1 MYLVVFIFDYMVH
14 CFGEVIMMY
23 MCVSVWCYEF
33 YCVVCTEMI
42 ILYVNLL
49 VVLGMAQLVNH
60 FAIVGL
66 NSEDLREHVSK
77 HDFLTNTYTP
87 KVLSYFP
94 HDKKFDVN
102 AICTM
107 CLPDGLHLK
116 QTPFPED
123 EKPEFHS
130 FLITKEDGS
139 RTYGCALCFYEV
151 TTDQALLDAVKNQ
164 EQIAENALIVSESD
178 EGLQK
183 GGGSLCIQK
192 CICLISSFQHVS
204 PLKQYLLQLHKTTIG
219 GQKLSLPFEKYLSN
233 LLYDVPAPLPG
244 KTINFHGPLSKLTCK
259 MPGVL
264 DFSLCDY
271 SLLPLVQKIGL
282 KNLVKVF
289 TCVLL
294 EHQLLIKSASYSEL
308 MECSEWL
315 TTLLC
320 PFTWQHVYVPILP
333 ASQYMFLDAPV
344 PYIMG
349 LKASFDFCQEL
360 DITNEGS
367 LCMLDLNR
375 GSLEVPEDL
384 PAFPELENFLGRLQE
399 IAESHNVECT
409 DLREFSLSP
418 TQSRNQHG
426 VINLLQS
433 YFQRDKKNDSSEE
446 IVKLAGMATRAGI
459 EEEVTS
465 PASSV
470 TSDLGNA
477 TSPVPDEVDSEKF
490 VLDIREA
497 FVQRFIDLLR
507 DYEKFT
513 IYPKQSY
520 DQWKRDREQ
529 FQNFD
534 RTAFLSDQPEKN
546 LPFLSAF
553 LETQMF
559 RSFVD
564 EKIEAYYSKD
574 PSKHLALFD
583 NKIELAAKERS
594 ELMRSPVFEK
604 APVILEEPS
613 TPTYDG
619 TPLTIE
625 IPPPSASKPIED
637 DGVCLQPLGVFPNL
651 DLSILQRHR
660 SSSPSMQETTG
671 SLEKKRQRKSFGV
684 LTNEP
689 SASRQIIA
697 RHAKFVMQLWRESR
711 VRVKNLVG
719 STPNAK
725 SSVEE
730 NTQIANLCDLLER
743 IWSHG
748 LVAKRDGKSP
758 LWSHLMAYAETDTT
772 HCEVVPSGASPPIS
786 TKQVRSTSPK
796 KDRSV
801 TPTQNIKA
809 QLKRTSLQS
818 PGLHERVSALLSP
831 PTASLIDDILAIK
844 MMTEIKTDVGRM
856 RAWVRLALEKKLL
869 YKHLVELLSNK
880 VLRDSRYKDY
890 AFLRTEDEKE
900 QFLLH
905 MLTLNAKDFSC
916 FTKGFKDSS
925 MHYRVL
931 VVSEGKRFGVSTACL
946 YCNLSGKYN
955 SSGTTWF
962 TKDNTV
968 DIKCQNLGPIT
979 CIRIGH
985 DNTGLLAST
994 WIDSVLVQN
1003 MTTGHTYHFPCQQ
1016 WLSRTE
1022 GDGSTERFLVARKLD
1037 CNPMASPP
1045 SIDSLFPA
1053 DNSRKKAAR
1062 RDSKEPQVLSDG
1074 EMNYKIMKLVQ
1085 NIVISS
1091 ANDDNQQLN
1100 YLLGPDGFMYYLE
1113 QILLFEAYTN
1123 RKSKKPFVWDLIEK
1137 MSTKI
1142 TCMHEADKAAAE
1154 KMLVVIAK
1162 LENQMTGIGKTEK
1175 FHILISAGINYQLL
1189 DTWIRLL
1196 AYSSAT
1202 LELYAVGSFLLDE
1215 NKLRFLI
1222 VQLKDLPKVPIP
1234 IPALLLESLS

>member
-1 MYLVVFIFDYMVH
+1 MFWGINYHVHVCVVLPIFL
-14 CFGEVIMMY
+14 C
-23 MCVSVWCYEF
+23 
-33 YCVVCTEMI
+33 VCTEV
-42 ILYVNLL
+42 ILYVYFWLF
-49 VVLGMAQLVNH
+49 LGMDRHRLVNH

-66 NSEDLREHVSK
+66 NSEDLRAHVSK
-77 HDFLTNTYTP
+77 HDFLINTYTP

-94 HDKKFDVN
+94 HDKRFDSN

-116 QTPFPED
+116 KTPFPED

-139 RTYGCALCFYEV
+139 RTYGCALSFYEV
-151 TTDQALLDAVKNQ
+151 STDQALLDAVKNQ
-164 EQIAENALIVSESD
+164 EQVSENALIVSESD

-183 GGGSLCIQK
+183 TGGSLCVQK
-192 CICLISSFQHVS
+192 CICLISSFQYVS
-204 PLKQYLLQLHKTTIG
+204 PLKQYLLQLHKTTVG
-219 GQKLSLPFEKYLSN
+219 GHKLSLPFETYLSN
-233 LLYDVPAPLPG
+233 LLYDVPAPRPG
-244 KTINFHGPLSKLTCK
+244 KTIQFHGPLSKLTCK
-259 MPGVL
+259 MPGAS

-349 LKASFDFCQEL
+349 LKASYDFCPDL

-399 IAESHNVECT
+399 VAESHNVECT

-418 TQSRNQHG
+418 TQSRSQHG
-426 VINLLQS
+426 VMSLLQN
-433 YFQRDKKNDSSEE
+433 YFQRDKKTDSSEE
-446 IVKLAGMATRAGI
+446 IAKLAGIATRAGI

-470 TSDLGNA
+470 TSDLGKS

-497 FVQRFIDLLR
+497 FIQRFIDLLR

-534 RTAFLSDQPEKN
+534 RTAFLSDQPEKH

-559 RSFVD
+559 RTFID
-564 EKIEAYYSKD
+564 EKIEANYSKD
-574 PSKHLALFD
+574 PSNHLALFD
-583 NKIELAAKERS
+583 GKIDMAIKERS
-594 ELMRSPVFEK
+594 ELMRSPVFDK

-619 TPLTIE
+619 SPVIIE
-625 IPPPSASKPIED
+625 VPPPTTSKPLED
-637 DGVCLQPLGVFPNL
+637 DGICLQPLGVFPNL
-651 DLSILQRHR
+651 DLSILETRR

-671 SLEKKRQRKSFGV
+671 TLEKKRQRKSFGV
-684 LTNEP
+684 LAEP

-772 HCEVVPSGASPPIS
+772 HCELVPSGASPPNGS
-786 TKQVRSTSPK
+786 KQVRSTSPK
-796 KDRSV
+796 KDKMTRSV

-818 PGLHERVSALLSP
+818 PEVHERVSALLSP
-831 PTASLIDDILAIK
+831 PSVSLIDDILAIK

-869 YKHLVELLSNK
+869 YKHLVELLSNRA
-880 VLRDSRYKDY
+880 LRDSRYRDY

-925 MHYRVL
+925 MQYRVL
-931 VVSEGKRFGVSTACL
+931 VVGEGKRFGLSTACL

-955 SSGTTWF
+955 SSGTTWL
-962 TKDNTV
+962 TKGENSI

-985 DNTGLLAST
+985 DNTGLLTST

-1003 MTTGHTYHFPCQQ
+1003 LTTGHTYHFPCQQ

-1022 GDGSTERFLVARKLD
+1022 GDGSIERFLMARKLD
-1037 CNPMASPP
+1037 YNPMASPP

-1053 DNSRKKAAR
+1053 DNSKKRAAR
-1062 RDSKEPQVLSDG
+1062 RDSKEPEVVPAVVLSTKM
-1074 EMNYKIMKLVQ
+1074 MNVIQ
-1085 NIVISS
+1085 NLVISS

-1113 QILLFEAYTN
+1113 QILLFGAYTN
-1123 RKSKKPFVWDLIEK
+1123 RKSKKPFVWDLIDK
-1137 MSTKI
+1137 MADKI
-1142 TCMHEADKAAAE
+1142 TCMQESDRVAAQ
-1154 KMLVVIAK
+1154 KLSTVFTK
-1162 LENQMTGIGKTEK
+1162 LENQMTGTGKIEK
-1175 FHILISAGINYQLL
+1175 FRIFICAGINYQLL

-1196 AYSSAT
+1196 AHSSAT
-1202 LELYAVGSFLLDE
+1202 SELYAPGSFLVDE
-1215 NKLRFLI
+1215 KGLGYLI
-1222 VQLKDLPKVPIP
+1222 MQLKGLPKVPIS

>member
-1 MYLVVFIFDYMVH
+1 
-14 CFGEVIMMY
+14 
-23 MCVSVWCYEF
+23 
-33 YCVVCTEMI
+33 
-42 ILYVNLL
+42 
-49 VVLGMAQLVNH
+49 MARLVNN
-60 FAIVGL
+60 FAVVGL
-66 NSEDLREHVSK
+66 TSDDLRPHVSK
-77 HDFLTNTYTP
+77 DDFLTNTYTP

-94 HDKKFDVN
+94 HDKNFDKN
-102 AICTM
+102 AVCIM

-116 QTPFPED
+116 QIPFPED

-139 RTYGCALCFYEV
+139 RTYGCALSFYEV
-151 TTDQALLDAVKNQ
+151 NTDQKLLDIIKSQ
-164 EQIAENALIVSESD
+164 EQITKNALIVSESD

-183 GGGSLCIQK
+183 GGGSLCVQK
-192 CICLISSFQHVS
+192 CICFTSSFPHVS

-219 GQKLSLPFEKYLSN
+219 RQKLSLPFETYLSN

-244 KTINFHGPLSKLTCK
+244 KTIQFHAPLSKLTCR

-264 DFSLCDY
+264 DFPLCDY
-271 SLLPLVQKIGL
+271 SLLSVVQKIGL

-308 MECSEWL
+308 MECAEWL
-315 TTLLC
+315 TALLC

-349 LKASFDFCQEL
+349 LKASYDFCPDVE
-360 DITNEGS
+360 ITNEGS

-384 PAFPELENFLGRLQE
+384 PAFPDLENFLGKLQE
-399 IAESHNVECT
+399 VAESHNIDCT

-418 TQSRNQHG
+418 TQPHNQHG
-426 VINLLQS
+426 VINLLQT
-433 YFQRDKKNDSSEE
+433 YFQRDKKTNSSEE
-446 IVKLAGMATRAGI
+446 IAKLAGIATRAGI

-465 PASSV
+465 PASSI
-470 TSDLGNA
+470 TSDLGKS
-477 TSPVPDEVDSEKF
+477 TSPVHDDEVDNEKF
-490 VLDIREA
+490 ILDIREA
-497 FVQRFIDLLR
+497 FIQRFIDLLR

-534 RTAFLSDQPEKN
+534 RTAFLSDQPEKH

-559 RSFVD
+559 RAFID
-564 EKIEAYYSKD
+564 EKIEAYYNKE
-574 PSKHLALFD
+574 PAKHLALFD
-583 NKIELAAKERS
+583 NVIEMAIKERS
-594 ELMRSPVFEK
+594 DLMRSPIFGQ
-604 APVILEEPS
+604 PPIILEDPC
-613 TPTYDG
+613 TPTYDSS
-619 TPLTIE
+619 PMLME
-625 IPPPSASKPIED
+625 IPPPPSKPLED
-637 DGVCLQPLGVFPNL
+637 DGVCLHPLGVFPNP
-651 DLSILQRHR
+651 DLTILQRQR
-660 SSSPSMQETTG
+660 SSSPSQLESSGTF
-671 SLEKKRQRKSFGV
+671 EKKRPRRSFGV
-684 LTNEP
+684 LPNEQ
-689 SASRQIIA
+689 SSSRQIIA

-711 VRVKNLVG
+711 VRVKNMVG
-719 STPNAK
+719 SSPNAK
-725 SSVEE
+725 NSVEE

-748 LVAKRDGKSP
+748 LVAKKDGKSP

-772 HCEVVPSGASPPIS
+772 HCEPVLSGASS
-786 TKQVRSTSPK
+786 TNGSKQVRSTSPK
-796 KDRSV
+796 KEKMTRSL
-801 TPTQNIKA
+801 TPTQNFKV
-809 QLKRTSLQS
+809 QLKRKSLQS
-818 PGLHERVSALLSP
+818 PELRERVNALLSP
-831 PTASLIDDILAIK
+831 PTVSLIDDILAIK

-880 VLRDSRYKDY
+880 TLRDNRYKDY

-916 FTKGFKDSS
+916 FTRGFKDST
-925 MHYRVL
+925 MLYRVL
-931 VVSEGKRFGVSTACL
+931 VVGEGKHFGLSTACL
-946 YCNLSGKYN
+946 YCNVAGKYN

-962 TKDNTV
+962 TKGEYTV

-985 DNTGLLAST
+985 DNTGLSAST

-1003 MTTGHTYHFPCQQ
+1003 TTTGHTYHFPCHQ

-1022 GDGSTERFLVARKLD
+1022 GDCSTERFLVARKLD
-1037 CNPMASPP
+1037 YNPMASPP
-1045 SIDSLFPA
+1045 SVDSLFSA
-1053 DNSRKKAAR
+1053 ENSKKRVGRK
-1062 RDSKEPQVLSDG
+1062 DSKDIQIPVDELIHNLTTS
-1074 EMNYKIMKLVQ
+1074 IQ
-1085 NIVISS
+1085 NVISS
-1091 ANDDNQQLN
+1091 SSSDSNNEQLN
-1100 YLLGPDGFMYYLE
+1100 HLLGPDGFLYCLE
-1113 QILLFEAYTN
+1113 QVLLFGININ
-1123 RKSKKPFVWDLIEK
+1123 RKSKKSLLWDPVEK
-1137 MSTKI
+1137 MSSKI

-1154 KMLVVIAK
+1154 ILLSIVTK
-1162 LENQMTGIGKTEK
+1162 LQNQITGTGKIEK
-1175 FHILISAGINYQLL
+1175 FHILACVGISNQLL
-1189 DTWIRLL
+1189 ATWIKLL

-1202 LELYAVGSFLLDE
+1202 SELYAPGSFLLDE
-1215 NKLRFLI
+1215 HLLRELTEKLKELSK
-1222 VQLKDLPKVPIP
+1222 VQIP
-1234 IPALLLESLS
+1234 IPTLLLESLS